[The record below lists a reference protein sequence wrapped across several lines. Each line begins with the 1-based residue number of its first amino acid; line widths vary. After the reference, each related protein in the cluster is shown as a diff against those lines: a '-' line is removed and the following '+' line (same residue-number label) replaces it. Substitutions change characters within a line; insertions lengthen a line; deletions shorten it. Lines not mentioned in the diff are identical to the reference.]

1 MWKSNQAPHAIDA
14 TLRLRLLDGV
24 EILRHRCDL
33 SHCLIS
39 TQVRERHQRDPAARL
54 SRLTGEVGADAPRSP
69 GGGARRP
76 DGARLHHRGRVR
88 HPVLGPARVVRRS
101 VVFWHLLVVDLDV
114 PGLPRCVVRA
124 RRTNQTFT
132 TAAVPSRHR
141 RASSPSSDEVGGLFF
156 DFETIRTA
164 SNELATNAREAS
176 PASVLISTQVG
187 RRHARVHRV
196 ISARGDAA
204 GQRTP
209 ADRRRRRRFCGGQP
223 FRDRALRAL
232 FWALPTFR
240 ESNARRLGESE
251 VFVVADRDLL
261 IGCSGDLR
269 WSCVSTPPDDER
281 HRRDSASCGRR
292 RRFIVL
298 DDAELQSSEGVPVLV

>member
-101 VVFWHLLVVDLDV
+101 VVLWNLLVVDLDV

-141 RASSPSSDEVGGLFF
+141 RASSPSSDEVGGFFF
-156 DFETIRTA
+156 DFEAIRTA
-164 SNELATNAREAS
+164 SS
-176 PASVLISTQVG
+176 
-187 RRHARVHRV
+187 
-196 ISARGDAA
+196 
-204 GQRTP
+204 
-209 ADRRRRRRFCGGQP
+209 
-223 FRDRALRAL
+223 
-232 FWALPTFR
+232 
-240 ESNARRLGESE
+240 
-251 VFVVADRDLL
+251 DRDA
-261 IGCSGDLR
+261 
-269 WSCVSTPPDDER
+269 P
-281 HRRDSASCGRR
+281 RR
-292 RRFIVL
+292 
-298 DDAELQSSEGVPVLV
+298 